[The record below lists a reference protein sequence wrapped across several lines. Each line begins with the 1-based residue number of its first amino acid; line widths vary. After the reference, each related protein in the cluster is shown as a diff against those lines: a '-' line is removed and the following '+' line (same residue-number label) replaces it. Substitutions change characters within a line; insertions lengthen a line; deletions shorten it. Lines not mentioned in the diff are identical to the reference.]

1 MVEIAL
7 RLYFEAPALMR
18 PSIFGSTLMR
28 SRKPRLYK
36 YLIKYSGSSNFG
48 RTCKIKQLEL
58 WESPAMEPPLDE
70 INPLWSSNI
79 WLFENT
85 FIVHSLSGSL
95 ATLMVGFWR
104 VTRRRAIQPF
114 FTLFNQLTSR
124 MFRFYC
130 YSISYILYPISYPS
144 PHYTTRSDQ
153 RGMSIIPMFQV
164 LGDFEISFI
173 GFGDQSKCYQLM
185 QRSMF
190 QTINNYKQEYQ
201 KTWIFDTCGY
211 KFPQNNI
218 E

>member
-1 MVEIAL
+1 
-7 RLYFEAPALMR
+7 MR

-36 YLIKYSGSSNFG
+36 YFIKYSGSSNFG

-85 FIVHSLSGSL
+85 FVVHSLSGSL
-95 ATLMVGFWR
+95 ATLMVGFWGI
-104 VTRRRAIQPF
+104 TRRRAIQHF
-114 FTLFNQLTSR
+114 FTLFRQLTSR

-130 YSISYILYPISYPS
+130 YSISYILYPSPFYP
-144 PHYTTRSDQ
+144 TRSDQ
-153 RGMSIIPMFQV
+153 RVNSINLMFQV

-173 GFGDQSKCYQLM
+173 GFGDQSKCSQLM
-185 QRSMF
+185 Q
-190 QTINNYKQEYQ
+190 Q
-201 KTWIFDTCGY
+201 
-211 KFPQNNI
+211 
-218 E
+218 